1 MSGSNWLLDTNTIIY
16 IAKKELDLSSFVKEN
31 DTLFVSSISYMECL
45 GYNFITK
52 KEEQITTQLCDS
64 FEHILVKEEIIKQ
77 TIKIRKLHKIKL
89 PDAIIAATAITHKL
103 TLVSHNTK
111 DFLNIDGLK
120 LIDSYKP

>member
-16 IAKKELDLSSFVKEN
+16 LAKKELDLSSFAKEN

-45 GYNFITK
+45 GYNFSTK

-64 FEHILVKEEIIKQ
+64 FEHILVTEEIIKQ

-120 LIDSYKP
+120 LIDCYKP

>member
-1 MSGSNWLLDTNTIIY
+1 M
-16 IAKKELDLSSFVKEN
+16 DLSSFVKEN

-45 GYNFITK
+45 GYNFSTK

-64 FEHILVKEEIIKQ
+64 FEHILITEEIIKQ

-120 LIDSYKP
+120 LIDCYKP

>member
-89 PDAIIAATAITHKL
+89 PDAIIASTAITHKL